1 MSRLKL
7 RASLPLLLLLLQLL
21 LLGGSLLAAAGRD
34 EGAAGGAAE
43 SAWGLVGGSSGRFI
57 SPEHQAC
64 SWQLLLSAPGPAVG
78 SELSLR
84 CRGPDGER
92 HQCAYRGEPGRC
104 AAYAARGSHYWK
116 QVLGG
121 LRKKRRPCQDPAPL
135 KARLCAG
142 KKGHGAE
149 LRLVPRASPPAGPT
163 AAGLPR
169 DPKPRVRSRGGPR
182 EPAIGPPARVPPPSS
197 TRSKRK
203 PSEKKTKGGW
213 RKAVSDPDEERLLG
227 TGRDPDGLDENA
239 KLTETYCAEKWHSL
253 CNFFVSFWNG

>member
-1 MSRLKL
+1 MGPLRL
-7 RASLPLLLLLLQLL
+7 RASLSL
-21 LLGGSLLAAAGRD
+21 LLGGYLLAAARRD
-34 EGAAGGAAE
+34 EKLAGTAAE
-43 SAWGLVGGSSGRFI
+43 SARGPAGSSSGRFI

-84 CRGPDGER
+84 CQGRDGVR
-92 HQCAYRGEPGRC
+92 HQCAYRGQPERC

-142 KKGHGAE
+142 KKGHGSD
-149 LRLVPRASPPAGPT
+149 LRLVPRASLPAGPT
-163 AAGLPR
+163 AAGFLR
-169 DPKPRVRSRGGPR
+169 DPKPRARGRGRPR
-182 EPAIGPPARVPPPSS
+182 EPAIGPAARVPLPPS
-197 TRSKRK
+197 TRPQGKL
-203 PSEKKTKGGW
+203 SEKKTKGGK
-213 RKAVSDPDEERLLG
+213 RKAALDPEEERLLG
-227 TGRDPDGLDENA
+227 IGPNSDGLDENT